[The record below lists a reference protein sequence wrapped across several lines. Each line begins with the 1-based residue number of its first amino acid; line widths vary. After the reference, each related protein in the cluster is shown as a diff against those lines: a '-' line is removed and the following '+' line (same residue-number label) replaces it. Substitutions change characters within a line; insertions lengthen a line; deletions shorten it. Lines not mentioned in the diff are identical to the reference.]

1 MTEEIRKKIEDAQMV
16 LVGIGKE
23 MEEKFHGMP
32 EDPEYA
38 ELLRQA
44 GELEQSEAAEQ
55 YIRVSWLRT
64 HPDRRKKQA

>member
-44 GELEQSEAAEQ
+44 GEMEQ
-55 YIRVSWLRT
+55 R
-64 HPDRRKKQA
+64 